1 LRKRAKSPF
10 SFFKR
15 RKKSVKGYPKKSKL
29 RHPASGTG
37 ELKPEKPEETIAR
50 VWEIAEPA
58 CISAG
63 FELVQ
68 VEYRRE
74 PGGRIL
80 RLYIDKPGGVT
91 VDDCATVSRQVG
103 DLLDVYLEG
112 TATYNLEVS
121 SPGIERPLAKRSDYE
136 RFKGKE
142 ARIMIRRPKD
152 GQKNFKGILLG
163 ASGEEVEL
171 RMEGGLTVAIPF
183 GEITK
188 ARLVNY
194 NGED

>member
-1 LRKRAKSPF
+1 M
-10 SFFKR
+10 
-15 RKKSVKGYPKKSKL
+15 KGYPKKSKI

-58 CISAG
+58 CLSAG
-63 FELVQ
+63 IELVH
-68 VEYRRE
+68 VEYQRE

-80 RLYIDKPGGVT
+80 RLYIDKPGRVT
-91 VDDCATVSRQVG
+91 VDDCANVSRQVG

-121 SPGIERPLAKRSDYE
+121 SPGIERPLGKRSDYE
-136 RFKGKE
+136 RFEGKE
-142 ARIMIRRPKD
+142 AKIAIRRPLN
-152 GQKNFKGILLG
+152 GQKNFRGVLLG

-171 RMEGGLTVAIPF
+171 RMEDGRTVAIPF